1 MALLFENMTP
11 SGQFGTD
18 CEMPILDLRPLCP
31 DAVINN
37 FPVFF
42 GRWEVNTQL
51 PIMLDDNYSTT
62 APEGLCDPTTF
73 TTEVQT
79 CSVLMPNQK
88 IMYFGTDEM
97 PYRET
102 MEMFCGAQRLARTP
116 TLFRADGT
124 LDPGSPLA
132 DRFLS
137 YILSDL
143 RRQMMR
149 RLREIFWNGDG
160 AVTHQFEGVL
170 PQLIDGLSP
179 VSGGGGCD
187 DYRAVVIDW
196 NAMVGG
202 TGATSH
208 PAATIT
214 AANDSITIHGQTFT
228 GLTGLD
234 LVDFLTLFY
243 ERVNQYDFAAY
254 GGVDQ
259 WELWLGRGKT
269 NCIAE
274 LAACKQP
281 CNGCT
286 PGTDPE
292 QRARY
297 ARFRVN
303 KSISLYPYDND
314 MIPLLESPELGN
326 TMVFAPKIVGGRPM
340 AGWVFRNQDEQLAIL
355 RGEVPI
361 YGYGGGLPD
370 ETDLFPDD
378 TLTDFETSAFQVDVQ
393 KNGICIT
400 IAIAFEAAVALFG
413 LGSWLVIQNV
423 DCTAL
428 IPETCQDTLS
438 VAVSSCAD
446 GAGGDRLNM
455 TLASDPT
462 CGVTP
467 GDIVRVAFTTGGT
480 VKLGTVISYDTGT
493 NVLIVEFAAAI
504 VCTTYGQ
511 PLTVT
516 CIPQ

>member
-11 SGQFGTD
+11 AGQFGAA
-18 CEMPILDLRPLCP
+18 CENPILDLRPLCP

-37 FPVFF
+37 FPVFL
-42 GRWEVNTQL
+42 GRWEANTEQ
-51 PIMLDDNYSTT
+51 PILLDDNYSTT

-102 MEMFCGAQRLARTP
+102 MEAFCGAQRITRAP
-116 TLFRADGT
+116 SLFLPDGT
-124 LDPGSPLA
+124 LDPGSPLNQP
-132 DRFLS
+132 FLK

-160 AVTHQFEGVL
+160 TATHQFEGVL
-170 PQLIDGLSP
+170 PQLTDGLSP
-179 VSGGGGCD
+179 VAGGGGCD
-187 DYRAVVIDW
+187 DYTAVEIDW
-196 NAMVGG
+196 NAMTDG
-202 TGATSH
+202 TGTAH
-208 PAATIT
+208 PEATIT
-214 AANDSITIHGQTFT
+214 AANDSIIIHGQTFS
-228 GLTGLD
+228 GLTGMD
-234 LVDFLTLFY
+234 LVDFLTMFY

-259 WELWLGRGKT
+259 WELWIGRGKT

-281 CNGCT
+281 CDGCT

-303 KSISLYPYDND
+303 KEISLYPYDND
-314 MIPLLESPELGN
+314 TIPLLESPELGN
-326 TMVFAPKIVGGRPM
+326 TIVFAPMVVGGRPM
-340 AGWVFRNQDEQLAIL
+340 GGWVFRDQDEQLAIL
-355 RGEVPI
+355 NGEVPL
-361 YGYGGGLPD
+361 YGYGGDLPD
-370 ETDLFPDD
+370 ATGLFPDD
-378 TLTDFETSAFQVDVQ
+378 TLTDFPTSAFQIDVQ

-400 IAIAFEAAVALFG
+400 VAIAFEAAVALFG
-413 LGSWLVIQNV
+413 LGSWLVVSNV

-428 IPETCQDTLS
+428 IPPTCQDTLS
-438 VAVSSCAD
+438 VAVSSCAN
-446 GAGGDRLNM
+446 GAGGDRLDLTM
-455 TLASDPT
+455 ASDPT
-462 CGVTP
+462 CGITA
-467 GDIVRVAFTTGGT
+467 GDVVRVSFTTGGT
-480 VKLGTVISYDTGT
+480 VLQGTVISYTAGT
-493 NVLIVEFAAAI
+493 NVLILEFPI
-504 VCTTYGQ
+504 SITCTTFGA

-516 CIPQ
+516 CI